1 MIYWMMLVKFL
12 IYKYKYKMSD
22 FKFSPAGYKYPENV
36 YGHHVKDVN
45 LKLMQSTVPS
55 IIDYK

>member
-1 MIYWMMLVKFL
+1 MMLVKFL